1 MGRGEACRP
10 PFVRQIAEDPAF
22 IECVVVTKHGLDWE
36 QAWQMDPLERS
47 AYYYVVA
54 QMEGGR
60 VDWETGKVKEPS
72 GG

>member
-1 MGRGEACRP
+1 
-10 PFVRQIAEDPAF
+10 
-22 IECVVVTKHGLDWE
+22 
-36 QAWQMDPLERS
+36 MDPLERS